1 MIYEHVKEIVDR
13 GFFFSHRSSAADV
26 FMCGNVC
33 FPCVFLYSLPRGDSA
48 DAEL

>member
-1 MIYEHVKEIVDR
+1 MIYEHVKEIVDL
-13 GFFFSHRSSAADV
+13 GFFSAAADV

-33 FPCVFLYSLPRGDSA
+33 FLCVFLYSLPRGDSA